1 MLNFRELCI
10 ERPLGTSGNNRILKL
25 LTDTISKY
33 GLETVE
39 LPIECTVWD
48 SGNSYIR
55 QDSKKLEI
63 FPGPFSMNLSGTFPV
78 KCLSTIEELK
88 SLNGFNGILVFK
100 DELAKES
107 IFPKNFPFYF
117 PDEHKEIYETL
128 EKIQPKGIAA
138 VTGKDLSSGLN
149 PFPLFEDANMET
161 PTAFVSNL
169 GTIDCTKNISIEIN
183 SGRTKAKSK
192 QLVFRKEGTEKEII
206 LISAHMDSKYFTSG
220 ALDNASGVYT
230 LYETAKM
237 LGKCKYTIE
246 IVPFNGEDSP
256 EVSGQQAYL
265 QYLKE
270 NNYSIKT
277 VINID
282 APGHIGS
289 ENAFSFYNFDEN
301 KKTNLIKKYSL
312 KEGEQW
318 YSGDHGMFVF
328 QEIQCIAVTSGDLF
342 ENSINLTHTKRD
354 TPENID
360 IALLEKLG
368 KTITNIVQEL

>member
-10 ERPLGTSGNNRILKL
+10 ERALGTSGNNIVLKL

-48 SGNSYIR
+48 SGNSYLK
-55 QDSKKLEI
+55 QDSNTLEI
-63 FPGPFSMNLSGTFPV
+63 FPGPFSTNLSGTFPV
-78 KCLSTIEELK
+78 KSFSTIEELK
-88 SLNGFNGILVFK
+88 SLNGFNGILILK
-100 DELAKES
+100 NDLAKES

-117 PDEHKEIYETL
+117 PDEHREIYETL
-128 EKIQPKGIAA
+128 EKIQPKGIVA
-138 VTGKDLSSGLN
+138 VTGKDPSSGLN
-149 PFPLFEDANMET
+149 PFPLFEDVNMEI
-161 PTAFVSNL
+161 PAAFVSSL
-169 GTIDCTKNISIEIN
+169 ETMDCTKDISIEIN
-183 SGRTKAKSK
+183 SRRTKAKSK
-192 QLVFRKEGTEKEII
+192 QLVFRKEGTKKEII

-230 LYETAKM
+230 LCETAK
-237 LGKCKYTIE
+237 LLHKGSYTVE

-256 EVSGQQAYL
+256 EVSGQLAYL
-265 QYLKE
+265 QYLEE

-301 KKTNLIKKYSL
+301 KRANLIKNYRL

-342 ENSINLTHTKRD
+342 ENAINLTHTKKD
-354 TPENID
+354 VPENID
-360 IALLEKLG
+360 IALLDKLS
-368 KTITNIVQEL
+368 KTISAIVQDL